1 MVMRKNRMRKN
12 LYQTIL
18 KSLGRY
24 LAIVAIIALGCGIF
38 VGLRITKADMI
49 ATGQV
54 YTDEQN
60 MFDLRLISSYGW
72 SLSDVERIA
81 ALEGIEQAEGVFTL
95 DVFARLEDAGEDQ
108 VYRLYSMPENVSQV
122 YLLGGRMPQAP
133 NECLLDGQH
142 QDDSILGTQITVSDT
157 NEDASLESLNYR
169 TYTVVGYISS
179 PLYMNMIRGSTSL
192 GSGQLT
198 SYIYLPWENFD
209 VDYYTEIHVTM
220 PGEWTIYSQEYND
233 AMDSLAEILEPKLES
248 IAVGRFHTLK
258 AEAEDAYAEGLR
270 EYEDGKK
277 EYEEGKL
284 KAETE
289 LSDAK
294 KQLEDALAEIE
305 KNKGVLEDGEK
316 QLNDAIALLR
326 ENEQKLNRSRLEL
339 EKARAEAYAELAKA
353 SQALAENEKTVVSAL
368 AQVEDGLRQIEDGLI
383 QMDDGLKQIED
394 GLSQLKLVI
403 PLTQIQVRLTE
414 EQVKLAERLGD
425 AERLAQLQLKLAEQ
439 KQTLA
444 DYEAKQTE
452 AETMQAELT
461 QQKAELIAQREELI
475 ATQKTLQEAK
485 TAIDAGYRELESN
498 RLLAESQFASAEA
511 QLTAGEIEL
520 NQGKKEL
527 EEKQQ
532 ELAAGKAA
540 LEAAQTEWDQAWA
553 DYETGKA
560 EAEAELQDAAQK
572 LADAEAELLDAR
584 NTIDTM
590 EEPAV
595 YALTRNTNPG
605 YLALDSNSDIVSGVS
620 VVLPVFFLLIAAL
633 VCITTMTRMVEEE
646 RTQIGTLKALGY
658 SGYQIMGKYLA
669 YSASAAIL
677 GCSLGVAVGCTFFP
691 VLLWNAYGII
701 FTITPDVELLIDWPL
716 CIGVT
721 VSYLLVSSL
730 MTWYCCHR
738 ALREV
743 PAELIRPKA
752 PTSGKKILLE
762 KLPIWNKLS
771 FLNKVMIRNVFR
783 YRQRFL
789 MMFVGI
795 GGCTALLLTGFGMRD
810 TIIGI
815 ADIQY
820 EEVSLFDMEV
830 YFADGQTPEEQEAF
844 RKALGSTAKDVGF
857 CYQSSV
863 ELEFGNQVRDVYL
876 LGMDD
881 SVGKFIDFHRG
892 EESLEL
898 PGVGEAY
905 LSVGASELFGISIG
919 DTVTVRTSDMKTLTL
934 TVSGIFDNHVNN
946 YIYVLPE
953 TIARQ
958 WGEMPMSQMA
968 YVSVPEGA
976 DASKA
981 GEVISAMEQVMN
993 VAVAEDNREMFD
1005 SMMEAL
1011 EYVIVVIVF
1020 SAGLLAAIVLYNLT
1034 NINITERI
1042 REIAT
1047 IKVLGFND
1055 KETSA
1060 YVFKENVFL
1069 TVLGAAGGLLI
1080 GKAFLDFVMSKI
1092 KIDIVWFS
1100 TRLTVWSYIFSVILT
1115 ILCAVIVNCIFHR
1128 KLKEINMA
1136 EALKAVE

>member
-72 SLSDVERIA
+72 SLSDVQKIA
-81 ALEGIEQAEGVFTL
+81 AMDGIAQAEGVFTL
-95 DVFARLEDAGEDQ
+95 DVFARMDDGEEDQ
-108 VYRLYSMPENVSQV
+108 VYRLYSLPEKVSQV

-133 NECLLDGQH
+133 NECLVDGQH
-142 QDDSILGTQITVSDT
+142 RDDSVLGTQITISDA
-157 NEDASLESLNYR
+157 NEEDTLENLNHR

-179 PLYMNMIRGSTSL
+179 PLYMDMTRGSTAL
-192 GSGQLT
+192 GSGQLA
-198 SYIYLPWENFD
+198 SYIYLPWESFD
-209 VDYYTEIHVTM
+209 VDYYTEIQVTM
-220 PGEWTIYSQEYND
+220 PGEWIIYSQAYND
-233 AMDSLAEILEPKLES
+233 AMDALAEMLEPKLES
-248 IAVGRFHTLK
+248 IAINRFHTLK
-258 AEAEDAYAEGLR
+258 AEAEDAYTEGLR
-270 EYEDGKK
+270 EYEDGRK
-277 EYEEGKL
+277 EYEEGKA

-289 LSDAK
+289 LLDAR
-294 KQLEDALAEIE
+294 KQLEEALAELE
-305 KNKGVLEDGEK
+305 KNKGVLADGEK
-316 QLNDAIALLR
+316 QLNDAILLLE
-326 ENEQKLNRSRLEL
+326 ENEQKLNQSRLEL
-339 EKARAEAYAELAKA
+339 EKGKAEAYAELAKA
-353 SQALAENEKTVVSAL
+353 SQELAENEKTVTAAL
-368 AQVEDGLRQIEDGLI
+368 AQVEDGLSQIEDGL
-383 QMDDGLKQIED
+383 LQIED
-394 GLSQLKLVI
+394 GLAQIEEGLSQLVLVI
-403 PLTQIQVRLTE
+403 PLAQAQVRVTE
-414 EQVKLAERLGD
+414 EQLKLAERFGNEERI
-425 AERLAQLQLKLAEQ
+425 AELKNQLAEQ

-444 DYEAKQTE
+444 DYEAKKAE
-452 AETMQAELT
+452 AEKMQAELT
-461 QQKAELIAQREELI
+461 QQKTDLIAQREELL
-475 ATQKTLQEAK
+475 ATQKTLVEGKA
-485 TAIDAGYRELESN
+485 AIEAGYRELESN
-498 RLLAESQFASAEA
+498 RLQAESQFASAEA

-532 ELAAGKAA
+532 ELVAGKAA
-540 LEAAQTEWDQAWA
+540 LAEAQTEMDKAWA

-560 EAEAELQDAAQK
+560 EV
-572 LADAEAELLDAR
+572 EAELLDAAQKLKEAEAELSDAK
-584 NTIDTM
+584 NIIDTM
-590 EEPAV
+590 EVPAV
-595 YALTRNTNPG
+595 YALTRNANPG

-691 VLLWNAYGII
+691 ILLWNAYGII
-701 FTITPDVELLIDWPL
+701 FNITPDVKLLVDWPL

-738 ALREV
+738 TLREV
-743 PAELIRPKA
+743 PAQLIRPKA
-752 PTSGKKILLE
+752 PASGKKVLLE
-762 KLPIWNKLS
+762 KLPIWSKLS

-830 YFADGQTPEEQEAF
+830 YFAEGQTPEEQDAF
-844 RKALGSTAKDVGF
+844 REALGSMAKDVGF
-857 CYQSSV
+857 FYQSSV
-863 ELEFGNQVRDVYL
+863 ELEFDSQVRDVYL
-876 LGMDD
+876 LGMDG
-881 SVGKFIDFHRG
+881 SVENFIDFHRG
-892 EESLEL
+892 EESLDL

-905 LSVGASELFGISIG
+905 LSVGASELLGISVG
-919 DTVTVRTSDMKTLTL
+919 DRVTVRNSDLQTLTL

-946 YIYVLPE
+946 YLYVLPE
-953 TIARQ
+953 TIESQ

-968 YVSVPEGA
+968 YVSLSESA
-976 DASKA
+976 DAEKA

-993 VAVAEDNREMFD
+993 LSVAEDNRELFD
-1005 SMMEAL
+1005 SMMDAL

-1055 KETSA
+1055 KETSD

-1069 TVLGAAGGLLI
+1069 TVLGAAGGLVI
-1080 GKAFLDFVMSKI
+1080 GKYFLDFVMSKI
-1092 KIDIVWFS
+1092 KIDMVWFS
-1100 TRLTVWSYIFSVILT
+1100 TRLSVGSYIFSVILT
-1115 ILCAVIVNCIFHR
+1115 LLCAVIVNLIFHR
-1128 KLKEINMA
+1128 KLKQINMA

>member
-1 MVMRKNRMRKN
+1 MVMRKNQMRKN

-38 VGLRITKADMI
+38 VGLRITKADMV

-54 YTDEQN
+54 YTDKQN
-60 MFDLRLISSYGW
+60 MFDLRLLSSYGW
-72 SLSDVERIA
+72 SLSDVEKVA
-81 ALEGIEQAEGVFTL
+81 ALEGVEQAEGVVTL
-95 DVFARLEDAGEDQ
+95 DVFARKDREEEDQ
-108 VYRLYSMPENVSQV
+108 VYRLYAMPQDVSKV
-122 YLLGGRMPQAP
+122 YLLGGRMPQSP
-133 NECLLDGQH
+133 DECLLDGQF
-142 QDDSILGTQITVSDT
+142 QDDSVLGTKITVSDNNDGET
-157 NEDASLESLNYR
+157 LDSLNCR
-169 TYTVVGYISS
+169 TYTVVGYVSS
-179 PLYMNMIRGSTSL
+179 PLYMDMIRGSTSL

-198 SYIYLPWENFD
+198 SYIYLPWESFQ

-220 PGEWTIYSQEYND
+220 PGDWAIYSQEYND
-233 AMDSLAEILEPKLES
+233 AMDALADALGPKLES
-248 IAVGRFHTLK
+248 IALTRFNSLK
-258 AEAEDAYAEGLR
+258 AEAENAYADGLLEYQNGLK
-270 EYEDGKK
+270 EYED
-277 EYEEGKL
+277 GKL

-289 LSDAK
+289 LEDAK
-294 KQLEDALAEIE
+294 RQLEEALAELN
-305 KNKGVLEDGEK
+305 KNKDLLADGEK
-316 QLNDAIALLR
+316 QLNAGLALLK
-326 ENEQKLNRSRLEL
+326 ESEEKLLLGRLEL
-339 EKARAEAYAELAKA
+339 EQARAEAYGELAKA
-353 SQALAENEKTVVSAL
+353 QQTLLENDKTVTSAL
-368 AQVEDGLRQIEDGLI
+368 IQVEDGLVQIEDGLAQI
-383 QMDDGLKQIED
+383 ADGLDQIEE
-394 GLSQLKLVI
+394 GLSQLELAL
-403 PLTQIQVRLTE
+403 PLMQIQVRLTE
-414 EQVKLAERLGD
+414 EQLRLAELLGNSD
-425 AERLAQLQLKLAEQ
+425 RVAELQATLAEQ
-439 KQTLA
+439 TQTLA
-444 DYEAKQTE
+444 GYEAQKAE
-452 AETMQAELT
+452 AEAMQVELT
-461 QQKAELIAQREELI
+461 QQQTELIAQRETLLE
-475 ATQKTLQEAK
+475 TQKTLVEAK
-485 TAIDAGYRELESN
+485 AAIDAGYQELEAN
-498 RLLAESQFASAEA
+498 RLLAESQFAFAES
-511 QLTAGEIEL
+511 QLLAGEIEL

-527 EEKQQ
+527 ESKQQ
-532 ELAAGKAA
+532 ELEAGKAA
-540 LEAAQTEWDQAWA
+540 LAEGQAEWDKAWA
-553 DYETGKA
+553 EYEDGKRKA
-560 EAEAELQDAAQK
+560 ETELQDAAQK
-572 LADAEAELLDAR
+572 LQEAEEALADAR

-590 EEPAV
+590 EAPAV

-658 SGYQIMGKYLA
+658 SGYQIIGKYLA

-701 FTITPDVELLIDWPL
+701 FNIMPDVKLLIDWPL

-721 VSYLLVSSL
+721 LAYILVSSL

-738 ALREV
+738 TLREV

-795 GGCTALLLTGFGMRD
+795 GGCTALLLTGFGLRD
-810 TIIGI
+810 TVIGI

-830 YFADGQTPEEQEAF
+830 YFAEGQTPEQQLAFKEALNGV
-844 RKALGSTAKDVGF
+844 AQDVGF
-857 CYQSSV
+857 YYQSSI
-863 ELEFGNQVRDVYL
+863 ELEFDNQVRDVYL
-876 LGMDD
+876 LGMDE
-881 SVGKFIDFHRG
+881 SVEKFIDFHSG
-892 EESLEL
+892 EESLGL
-898 PGVGEAY
+898 PGTGEAF
-905 LSVGASELFGISIG
+905 LSVGATELMGISLG
-919 DTVTVRTSDMKTLTL
+919 DTVTLRNSDMQIL
-934 TVSGIFDNHVNN
+934 TVTITGIFDNHLNN
-946 YIYVLPE
+946 YIYVSPQ
-953 TIARQ
+953 TIESQ
-958 WGEMPMSQMA
+958 WGEMPLSQMA
-968 YVSVPEGA
+968 YVSLPEGG
-976 DASKA
+976 DVQKA
-981 GEVISAMEQVMN
+981 GALISTMDQVMN
-993 VAVAEDNREMFD
+993 IAVAEDNQELFS
-1005 SMMEAL
+1005 SMMDAL
-1011 EYVIVVIVF
+1011 DMVIVVIVF

-1034 NINITERI
+1034 NINITERN

-1080 GKAFLDFVMSKI
+1080 GRYFLDFVMSKI

-1100 TRLTVWSYIFSVILT
+1100 TRLSVWSYIFSVILT
-1115 ILCAVIVNCIFHR
+1115 LLCAVFVNLIFHK
-1128 KLKEINMA
+1128 KLKTINMA

>member
-38 VGLRITKADMI
+38 VGLRITKSDMI

-54 YTDEQN
+54 YTEKQN

-72 SLSDVERIA
+72 SLADVQKIA
-81 ALEGIEQAEGVFTL
+81 GLDGIAQAEGIFTL
-95 DVFARLEDAGEDQ
+95 DVFAQTDEEEEDQ
-108 VYRLYSMPENVSQV
+108 VYRLYSLPEKVSQV

-133 NECLLDGQH
+133 NECLLDGLH
-142 QDDSILGTQITVSDT
+142 QDDSVLGTQITVSDA
-157 NEDASLESLNYR
+157 NDEDTLEKLSHR
-169 TYTVVGYISS
+169 TYTVVGYVSS
-179 PLYMNMIRGSTSL
+179 PLYMDMTRGSTSL

-198 SYIYLPWENFD
+198 SYIYLPWENFP
-209 VDYYTEIHVTM
+209 VDYYTEIQVTM

-233 AMDSLAEILEPKLES
+233 AMDALAEILEPKLER
-248 IAVGRFHTLK
+248 IALGRFHSLK
-258 AEAEDAYAEGLR
+258 DEAEEAYAEGLL
-270 EYEDGKK
+270 EYEDGRK
-277 EYEEGKL
+277 EYEEGKR

-289 LSDAK
+289 LLDAR

-305 KNKGVLEDGEK
+305 KNKGVLADGEK
-316 QLNDAIALLR
+316 QLSDAITLLQ
-326 ENEQKLNRSRLEL
+326 ENEQKLSQSRLEL
-339 EKARAEAYAELAKA
+339 EKAKAEAYAELAKA
-353 SQALAENEKTVVSAL
+353 NQELAENEKTVVAAL
-368 AQVEDGLRQIEDGLI
+368 AQVEDGLRQIADGLYQIEDGLS
-383 QMDDGLKQIED
+383 QIED
-394 GLSQLKLVI
+394 GLSQLELVI

-414 EQVKLAERLGD
+414 EQIKLAEGLGD
-425 AERLAQLQLKLAEQ
+425 SDRVEELKNRLAEQ
-439 KQTLA
+439 NQTLEEYMA
-444 DYEAKQTE
+444 QKAE
-452 AETMQAELT
+452 AEKMQGELT
-461 QQKAELIAQREELI
+461 KQKAELIAQREELV
-475 ATQKTLQEAK
+475 ATQKTLQEGKA
-485 TAIDAGYRELESN
+485 AIDAGYRELESN
-498 RLLAESQFASAEA
+498 RLLAESQFSTAES
-511 QLTAGEIEL
+511 QLIAGEIEL

-527 EEKQQ
+527 EAKQQ
-532 ELAAGKAA
+532 ELADGKAA
-540 LEAAQTEWDQAWA
+540 LKDAQTEWDKAWA

-560 EAEAELQDAAQK
+560 EVEAELSDAEQK
-572 LADAEAELLDAR
+572 LKEAEGELLDAR

-590 EEPAV
+590 EAPTV

-605 YLALDSNSDIVSGVS
+605 YLALNSNSDIVSGVS

-658 SGYQIMGKYLA
+658 RGYQIMGKYLA

-691 VLLWNAYGII
+691 ILLWNAYGII
-701 FTITPDVELLIDWPL
+701 FNITPDVKLLVDWPL

-738 ALREV
+738 TLREV

-752 PTSGKKILLE
+752 PASGKKVLLE
-762 KLPIWNKLS
+762 KLPIWSKLS

-830 YFADGQTPEEQEAF
+830 YFADGQTPEEQETF
-844 RKALGSTAKDVGF
+844 REALGSTAKDVGF
-857 CYQSSV
+857 FYQSSV
-863 ELEFGNQVRDVYL
+863 EMEFDSQVRDVYL

-881 SVGKFIDFHRG
+881 SVEKFIDFHRG
-892 EESLEL
+892 EESLDL
-898 PGVGEAY
+898 PGIGEAY
-905 LSVGASELFGISIG
+905 LSVGASELFGISVG
-919 DTVTVRTSDMKTLTL
+919 DRVTVRNSDLQTLIL

-946 YIYVLPE
+946 YLYVLPE
-953 TIARQ
+953 TIESQ
-958 WGEMPMSQMA
+958 WGEMPMNQMA
-968 YVSVPEGA
+968 YVSLPEGA
-976 DASKA
+976 DAEKA

-1005 SMMEAL
+1005 SMMDAL

-1069 TVLGAAGGLLI
+1069 TVLGAAGGLVI
-1080 GKAFLDFVMSKI
+1080 GKYFLDFVMSKI

-1100 TRLTVWSYIFSVILT
+1100 TRLSVLSYIFSVILT
-1115 ILCAVIVNCIFHR
+1115 LLCAVIVNLIFHR
-1128 KLKEINMA
+1128 KLKKINMA